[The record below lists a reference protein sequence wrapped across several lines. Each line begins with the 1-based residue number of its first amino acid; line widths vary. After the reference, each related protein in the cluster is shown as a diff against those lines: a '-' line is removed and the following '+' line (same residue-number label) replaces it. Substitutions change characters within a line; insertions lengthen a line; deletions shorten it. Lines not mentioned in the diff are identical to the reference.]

1 MEKRGKKKWFQIGLR
16 KCNNRVNVDAT
27 DFNHFAH
34 GYTNFTVLTFRI
46 LKNGKRL
53 QCKLSKHNKNYLM
66 KLTHNNLFERIAL
79 IGNLEKIKQLQ
90 LKGMEC
96 SIEH

>member
-1 MEKRGKKKWFQIGLR
+1 
-16 KCNNRVNVDAT
+16 
-27 DFNHFAH
+27 
-34 GYTNFTVLTFRI
+34 
-46 LKNGKRL
+46 
-53 QCKLSKHNKNYLM
+53 M

>member
-1 MEKRGKKKWFQIGLR
+1 MLQILIILHKFYCPYIQNIKKW
-16 KCNNRVNVDAT
+16 KKAT
-27 DFNHFAH
+27 VQ
-34 GYTNFTVLTFRI
+34 T
-46 LKNGKRL
+46 
-53 QCKLSKHNKNYLM
+53 